1 MRRLAILTTLS
12 IVAALLV
19 FPTPAHAEGIISSLS
34 VFPSHTTVTGRSG
47 PASMPVASRRTRSP
61 SRVTTVAVTSS
72 ASSTLNVMRSTSR
85 MPSPLGENT
94 RLSCV
99 YSATDSAFLRRWAT
113 KNAPKVAATRS
124 AKTTR
129 ASVLT

>member
-1 MRRLAILTTLS
+1 M
-12 IVAALLV
+12 
-19 FPTPAHAEGIISSLS
+19 
-34 VFPSHTTVTGRSG
+34 
-47 PASMPVASRRTRSP
+47 PASVLPSQVSVTSRRGSASTPLARRRTRSP
-61 SRVTTVAVTSS
+61 SSLTIVAVTSP
-72 ASSTLNVMRSTSR
+72 ASLTLKVMRATSLR
-85 MPSPLGENT
+85 PSPLGEKK
-94 RLSCV
+94 RVSCV